1 MFIDK
6 KIMLTY
12 NINIDMEARAMEIFN
27 SFKLNI
33 RWHVWE

>member
-12 NINIDMEARAMEIFN
+12 NINIGMEARAMEIFN
-27 SFKLNI
+27 SLKDFF
-33 RWHVWE
+33 